1 MCLFGRFKINVY
13 ICSTISKGT
22 YRLVVLT
29 PQTRRIKLFQHESF
43 ERRRKEAVLLA
54 DGNSHPQF
62 IVLVYYSA
70 TFCSW
75 GVSERIATWYDNK
88 PSLEIKVQ
96 GMLHKG
102 SVLVSYN
109 EGVDVFEVRLLNPQR
124 VVVKTLEQVFAD
136 ELGTRIDELVER
148 PAGMSDDE
156 YRQKAWADSVGK
168 MIAAQ

>member
-1 MCLFGRFKINVY
+1 MRLFGRFKINVY

-54 DGNSHPQF
+54 EGNSHPQF
-62 IVLVYYSA
+62 IVLVYK
-70 TFCSW
+70 
-75 GVSERIATWYDNK
+75 RIATWHDNK

-102 SVLVSYN
+102 SVLVSYD
-109 EGVDVFEVRLLNPQR
+109 EGMDVFEVRLLNPQR
-124 VVVKTLEQVFAD
+124 VVVKTLERVFAD
-136 ELGTRIDELVER
+136 ELGTRINELVER

>member
-1 MCLFGRFKINVY
+1 
-13 ICSTISKGT
+13 
-22 YRLVVLT
+22 
-29 PQTRRIKLFQHESF
+29 
-43 ERRRKEAVLLA
+43 
-54 DGNSHPQF
+54 
-62 IVLVYYSA
+62 
-70 TFCSW
+70 
-75 GVSERIATWYDNK
+75 
-88 PSLEIKVQ
+88 
-96 GMLHKG
+96 MLHKG

>member
-1 MCLFGRFKINVY
+1 MNHLSAEEKKQYCLQMATVIHNSLFWSI
-13 ICSTISKGT
+13 
-22 YRLVVLT
+22 T
-29 PQTRRIKLFQHESF
+29 P
-43 ERRRKEAVLLA
+43 
-54 DGNSHPQF
+54 
-62 IVLVYYSA
+62 A

-75 GVSERIATWYDNK
+75 GVSERIATWHDNK

-148 PAGMSDDE
+148 PAGMNDDE